1 MHSHSSAETMNSNFR
16 ALWKNLYVSLIN
28 LSSLFTQPKVVCPF
42 KTDSSSDNNACNKS
56 RQLKYF

>member
-16 ALWKNLYVSLIN
+16 ALWKNLHVSLIN
-28 LSSLFTQPKVVCPF
+28 LTSLFIQTEVVCSF